1 MVARSLF
8 KVSNSQNNNYVAW
21 ETMITAHKPGN
32 GFCYSALWEP
42 VELPW
47 KGIIYLVLRKSRGG
61 CMLLYC

>member
-1 MVARSLF
+1 
-8 KVSNSQNNNYVAW
+8 
-21 ETMITAHKPGN
+21 MITAHKPGN